1 MAAKDTLGELANLLL
16 SGSVEVV
23 DLAVPLGEKTPLIK
37 LPPPFKNT
45 PPVKVHTISNY
56 DADGPYWSWN
66 WLELGEHS
74 GTHFDAPHHW
84 ITGKDFSD
92 GATDTLP
99 VQKLVAPVN
108 VIDCSKETAADEDF
122 LLSAD
127 GVKAWEKQHGAIN
140 KGEWVVMRTGW
151 FPRNRS
157 EAEFLNVRD
166 NMPHSPG
173 PTVDCMEYMIGK
185 GIVGWGTE
193 TVGTD
198 AGKAGHV
205 RSALPGAQ
213 PPSQEQP
220 LRPREPRQPRQA
232 AGEGRDPDRGAAEI
246 RQRHRKPDPR
256 AGAGAEALRSAD
268 DGRADYIIVGSGING
283 LTCAALLG
291 KKGRRVLVLERESV
305 AGGCMRTEAATAPGY
320 LHDVMATTFVLF
332 ITSPAFAKLGP
343 DLARHGLEFAH
354 IGQPTGV
361 LLPDGRSLVLSMD
374 RAANVAKFNAL
385 AAGDGDRYRADV
397 ETVERD
403 AALVFGLLGGALW
416 TRATLKLLLREAWRR
431 GPRGLA
437 ARLGEGLRSGR
448 TWLETRYE
456 SDLVRALFAPW
467 VLHAGLGPE
476 NAFSGEIARVI
487 AFALEAAGAP
497 IVKGGA
503 ANAVAAFKALIE
515 AQGGEVRTGADVV
528 EIVISDGGASGVR
541 VASGETLT
549 AARGVICS
557 VTPTQLY
564 ERLLPKVD
572 AEDDRD
578 RARRT
583 IATARATCRSTTR

>member
-1 MAAKDTLGELANLLL
+1 M
-16 SGSVEVV
+16 S
-23 DLAVPLGEKTPLIK
+23 
-37 LPPPFKNT
+37 
-45 PPVKVHTISNY
+45 
-56 DADGPYWSWN
+56 
-66 WLELGEHS
+66 
-74 GTHFDAPHHW
+74 AP
-84 ITGKDFSD
+84 
-92 GATDTLP
+92 
-99 VQKLVAPVN
+99 
-108 VIDCSKETAADEDF
+108 
-122 LLSAD
+122 
-127 GVKAWEKQHGAIN
+127 
-140 KGEWVVMRTGW
+140 
-151 FPRNRS
+151 
-157 EAEFLNVRD
+157 
-166 NMPHSPG
+166 
-173 PTVDCMEYMIGK
+173 
-185 GIVGWGTE
+185 
-193 TVGTD
+193 
-198 AGKAGHV
+198 
-205 RSALPGAQ
+205 
-213 PPSQEQP
+213 
-220 LRPREPRQPRQA
+220 
-232 AGEGRDPDRGAAEI
+232 
-246 RQRHRKPDPR
+246 
-256 AGAGAEALRSAD
+256 
-268 DGRADYIIVGSGING
+268 DYIIVGSGING

-291 KKGRRVLVLERESV
+291 QKGQRVLLLERESV

-343 DLARHGLEFAH
+343 DLAKHGLDFAH

-374 RAANVAKFNAL
+374 RAANVARLNTL

-416 TRATLKLLLREAWRR
+416 TQATLKLLLREAWRR

-476 NAFSGEIARVI
+476 SAFSGEIARVI

-503 ANAVAAFKALIE
+503 SKAVAAFEALIR

-528 EIVISDGGASGVR
+528 EVVLTDGEARGVR
-541 VASGETLT
+541 TAGGETFT
-549 AARGVICS
+549 AAKGVICS

-564 ERLLPKVD
+564 ERLLPKSTGDTEV
-572 AEDDRD
+572 RQ
-578 RARRT
+578 RARGYRYGKGDMQIHYALKAPPRWKTPELGNVALLHLTPGLDGVSKAVNECERGMLPESPT
-583 IATARATCRSTTR
+583 ICVGQPHAFDPSRCPAGAAILWIQLPEAPRSIKGDAAGKIDVGDGNWSEKVREAYADRVESLIAPHIEGFRENIVARRAYSPADLEAMNINLVGGDPYGGSSTIDQAFIWRPFSNSVNHKTPIPRLYQIGASTHPGAGLSGGSGFALAERLR